1 LFFPSFC
8 LVSATGRRR
17 GPLLFGLAFSFLR
30 AFATVSFTFVSE
42 HVIMPAHPEATIVH
56 SSDLHLGTDDSFSDR
71 DRLAVLPQVLAAAN
85 EVAANVVV
93 LAGDSFDNHRQ
104 PLDVLERAAQML
116 REYGKPVV
124 ILPGNHDPLTP
135 DSVYRRAGLGEI
147 SNVSILGLNVDK
159 AVLFPELE
167 LEIWGHAHFDYTDM
181 SPLANPRPRTT
192 RWQLAAAHGHYVDEV
207 RDPNRLIGSWLIHRE
222 DLIATA
228 ADYVALGHW
237 NQSTPVGGEEVTAH
251 YSGSPEYTGTVNVV
265 RFNKDGSVEVGK
277 AQLR

>member
-1 LFFPSFC
+1 MYMDS
-8 LVSATGRRR
+8 
-17 GPLLFGLAFSFLR
+17 R
-30 AFATVSFTFVSE
+30 AEVV
-42 HVIMPAHPEATIVH
+42 IVH

-71 DRLAVLPQVLAAAN
+71 DRLAVLPKVLDTAL
-85 EVAANVVV
+85 EVNADIVL

-104 PLDVLERAAQML
+104 PVDLLERAAQIL
-116 REYGKPVV
+116 RDYGKPIV

-135 DSVYRRAGLGEI
+135 DSVYRRGGLGEV

-159 AVLFPELE
+159 AVLFPEFE

-192 RWQLAAAHGHYVDEV
+192 RWQLATAHGHYVDAE
-207 RDPNRLIGSWLIHRE
+207 RDPNRMIGSWLIHRE
-222 DLIATA
+222 ELLATS

-237 NQSTPVGGEEVTAH
+237 NQSTPVGNGDIAAH
-251 YSGSPEYTGTVNVV
+251 YSGSPEYTGTVNVI
-265 RFNKDGSVEVGK
+265 RLQRDGSVKVGK

>member
-1 LFFPSFC
+1 MAS
-8 LVSATGRRR
+8 
-17 GPLLFGLAFSFLR
+17 
-30 AFATVSFTFVSE
+30 
-42 HVIMPAHPEATIVH
+42 HPEVTIIH
-56 SSDLHLGTDDSFSDR
+56 SSDLHLGTDDSFSDT
-71 DRLAVLPQVLAAAN
+71 DRLAVLPKVLTAASELDAD
-85 EVAANVVV
+85 VVV

-104 PLDVLERAAQML
+104 PIRLLERAAQML
-116 REYGKPVV
+116 RDYRKPIV

-135 DSVYRRAGLGEI
+135 DSVYRRGGLGDI
-147 SNVSILGLNVDK
+147 PNVNILGLNAGS
-159 AVLFPELE
+159 AVTFAELE

-222 DLIATA
+222 ELIATG

-237 NQSTPVGGEEVTAH
+237 NQSTSVGDGQILAH

-265 RFNKDGSVEVGK
+265 RLRRDGAVEVGK
-277 AQLR
+277 AILR